1 MRSAAIALALAL
13 AGSIPASAQTGDATR
28 GEEIYQRCIAC
39 HALDRNRTGP
49 KHCGLFG
56 RRAGSV
62 PDFPYSQAMRKSGIV
77 WDEASL
83 DRFLESPLKAVPG
96 TKMGYAGVKDAK
108 ERADLIAYLRS
119 AGADPANCPP

>member
-1 MRSAAIALALAL
+1 MRLATIALALAL
-13 AGSIPASAQTGDATR
+13 AGAVPAGAQTGDAAH

-39 HALDRNRTGP
+39 HALDRDRTGP

-62 PDFPYSQAMRKSGIV
+62 PDFPYSQAMRSSGIV
-77 WDEASL
+77 WDAASL

-96 TKMGYAGVKDAK
+96 TRMGYAGVKDAK

-119 AGADPANCPP
+119 ATAAPANCPP